1 MPFSP
6 QSLSVLARNDDFTLW
21 RYECAE
27 DPADLLAAGY
37 FLPAAGIL
45 CRGDLVSCVGAD
57 AEQRTALLVVD
68 AGPGRI
74 VLERLQSLPP
84 AALGALADVQV
95 GEPKD
100 LYEHPESEFV
110 MGFVGEVNRF
120 GNALIRPHDL
130 DLALIKAEGAEEAM
144 IERVSHLGFEVRVE
158 LSMANGDHAWAQVT
172 RAEAEDLE
180 LAQGQIIF
188 ARPSR
193 ARVFESDPATAPTDE
208 LQVA

>member
-1 MPFSP
+1 VTTIFVTHDQEEAMD
-6 QSLSVLARNDDFTLW
+6 V
-21 RYECAE
+21 
-27 DPADLLAAGY
+27 
-37 FLPAAGIL
+37 
-45 CRGDLVSCVGAD
+45 
-57 AEQRTALLVVD
+57 AEQIVVMNE
-68 AGPGRI
+68 GRI
-74 VLERLQSLPP
+74 E
-84 AALGALADVQV
+84 QV
-95 GEPKD
+95 GKPKD

-110 MGFVGEVNRF
+110 MSFVGEVNRF

-130 DLALIKAEGAEEAM
+130 DLALVKAEGAEEAM